1 MNHQASNTLRRV
13 LFGDAIFCG
22 LSGLVL
28 AAGSGVISAFLGLE
42 AAPVIPTLGAG
53 LIGYAGFV
61 YFMASRPVFPRQF
74 VLFASLANSALV
86 LAGILLL
93 LTNWFP
99 FSLAG
104 KWIIGLVA
112 VILDLF
118 ATLQF
123 MEWRKM

>member
-1 MNHQASNTLRRV
+1 MNHQVSNTLRRV
-13 LFGDAIFCG
+13 LFGNAIFCG

-28 AAGSGVISAFLGLE
+28 AAGSGVISVFLGLV
-42 AAPVIPTLGAG
+42 AAPVILTLGAG

-61 YFMASRPVFPRQF
+61 YFVASRPAFSRQL